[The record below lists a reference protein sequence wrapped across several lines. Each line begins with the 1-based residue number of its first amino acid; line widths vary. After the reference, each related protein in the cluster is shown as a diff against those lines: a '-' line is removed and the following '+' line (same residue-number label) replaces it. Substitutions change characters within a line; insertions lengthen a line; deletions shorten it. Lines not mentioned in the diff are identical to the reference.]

1 MIYRFIREH
10 TDEFSVE
17 RMCHVFHVS
26 RSGYYQWLNHEP
38 GPRLREDLVLKDK
51 VLEIYREGRGY
62 YGSPRIHRQLIKKG
76 FHCGKKRIERLM
88 RELGIKA
95 RQKRRYKATTD
106 SNHELPVA
114 KNHLNREFTVS
125 SPNQCWVSDIT
136 YIYTGEGWL
145 YLAAIMD
152 LYSRKI
158 IGWAMDKRMTQDLV
172 VKALKMA
179 LQRRRPNR
187 GLLLHSDQGSQYAS
201 HYYQHLLSKHGI
213 ICSMSR
219 KGNCWDNAVMESFFH
234 TLKVELVYNCKF
246 ETRSQAKRTIFEY
259 IEVFYNRIRI
269 HSAIG
274 YNSPE
279 EYEKERKVA

>member
-10 TDEFSVE
+10 TDEFSVK
-17 RMCHVFHVS
+17 RMCQVLNVS
-26 RSGYYQWLNHEP
+26 RSGYYQWLNREP
-38 GPRLREDLVLKDK
+38 GPRLRRDRVLKGK
-51 VLEIYREGRGY
+51 ILETYYEGRGY
-62 YGSPRIHRQLIKKG
+62 YGSPRIHQQLIKEG
-76 FHCGKKRIERLM
+76 FRCGKKRVERLM

-106 SNHELPVA
+106 SGHGLPVA
-114 KNHLNREFTVS
+114 KNHLNGDFDVS
-125 SPNQCWVSDIT
+125 RPNQRWVSDIT

-158 IGWAMDKRMTQDLV
+158 IGWAMEKRMTQDLV
-172 VKALKMA
+172 VKALEMA
-179 LQRRRPNR
+179 LQRRRPGR

-201 HYYQHLLSKHGI
+201 HYYQHLLWRHGI

-234 TLKVELVYNCKF
+234 TLKVELVYNCRF
-246 ETRSQAKRTIFEY
+246 ETRSQARRTIFEY
-259 IEVFYNRIRI
+259 IEVFYNRVRI

-279 EYEKERKVA
+279 EYEKRRKVA